1 MQPSPG
7 PGEIHCL
14 GNFFEVNLK
23 DKAQCCI
30 FLSYQTVQAADFSAT
45 ISKYV
50 CLSSCRQQESLVV
63 VRLVVQRE
71 ETDTT
76 FQHSYCKEKH
86 STDLTWAIQAFSSL
100 LWPIRNVPTLHC
112 TNMSVCL

>member
-50 CLSSCRQQESLVV
+50 CLSSCGQQEALVV

-76 FQHSYCKEKH
+76 FQHSKEKH
-86 STDLTWAIQAFSSL
+86 STDLTLATQAFSSL
-100 LWPIRNVPTLHC
+100 LWFMMHVPTLHF
-112 TNMSVCL
+112 TSMSVCL